1 MKFILLTL
9 TALAMAAQTQEK
21 LPPPTPPADVILII
35 EEDGVR
41 DKHAMSD
48 FDVEA
53 LNNFLHAQGFVG
65 TFRARYLAW
74 ISKVSAELASRPE
87 FAPAQIKALDA
98 EIAAKQAAK
107 KAAIDA
113 ARAEKKK

>member
-1 MKFILLTL
+1 MKLILLTL
-9 TALAMAAQTQEK
+9 TALALAAQTPEK
-21 LPPPTPPADVILII
+21 LPAPTPPGDVTIII

-48 FDVEA
+48 FDVETFNA
-53 LNNFLHAQGFVG
+53 FLHAQGFVG
-65 TFRARYLAW
+65 SFRARYLAW
-74 ISKVSAELASRPE
+74 MSKVAAELASRPE
-87 FAPAQIKALDA
+87 YAPAQIKTIDA
-98 EIAAKQAAK
+98 EIAAKQAAR